1 MKILYDVEETML
13 IPLAIK
19 ANETM
24 KKKARIQDKKAV
36 EIIQKLQIDTQKYDK
51 FMSHEGVVAR
61 TILIDKALKSI
72 LCQIPDAVCICIG
85 CGLDARFER
94 VDNGKITWYDLDL
107 PNVIK
112 CRKEYFVKQQR
123 VHMIA
128 KSALDA
134 SWTEN
139 IIKNKT
145 TIFII
150 EGLLMYFNEKQVKEL
165 LNIIC
170 SHFKKS
176 ILLLEV
182 SSPFLCKMSKYHD
195 TVKNTDAVFQW
206 GISSGKELESYVSGL
221 KLVSDTS
228 FNEEMKKYSFRGR
241 LFATLPFIKNMNDRL
256 VICKYKQ

>member
-1 MKILYDVEETML
+1 
-13 IPLAIK
+13 
-19 ANETM
+19 
-24 KKKARIQDKKAV
+24 
-36 EIIQKLQIDTQKYDK
+36 
-51 FMSHEGVVAR
+51 
-61 TILIDKALKSI
+61 
-72 LCQIPDAVCICIG
+72 
-85 CGLDARFER
+85 
-94 VDNGKITWYDLDL
+94 
-107 PNVIK
+107 
-112 CRKEYFVKQQR
+112 
-123 VHMIA
+123 
-128 KSALDA
+128 
-134 SWTEN
+134 
-139 IIKNKT
+139 
-145 TIFII
+145 
-150 EGLLMYFNEKQVKEL
+150 MYFNEKQVKEL